1 MCLLY
6 KEICICSLIEIITLK
21 TRVTLIAYQKELLR
35 MTNTGRLTGLCLSNH
50 KIIEKDRAGVEY
62 KPEEILCDDY
72 TNLVLYPEGAQE
84 LNRHFIDKSSKP
96 INLIVPDG
104 TWRQTRKIFR
114 SEKLLHSVTRVT
126 LPTDNPDYYFLR
138 KPQKEFY
145 FSTFEAISRA
155 LEIIETRDVYVK
167 LKTVFDEMTIR
178 LLKRN
183 GKISQQNINHGNPH
197 FERVNDRKW
206 RIIS

>member
-1 MCLLY
+1 
-6 KEICICSLIEIITLK
+6 
-21 TRVTLIAYQKELLR
+21 
-35 MTNTGRLTGLCLSNH
+35 MTNTGRLTGLCLENH

-72 TNLVLYPEGAQE
+72 INLMLYPEAAQE
-84 LNRHFIDKSSKP
+84 LNRTFIEKLSKP

-104 TWRQTRKIFR
+104 TWHQTRKIFR
-114 SEKLLHSVTRVT
+114 SEKLLHSIKRVT
-126 LPTDNPDYYFLR
+126 LPTENPNFYFLR

-155 LEIIETRDVYVK
+155 LEIIETKEVCIK
-167 LKTVFDEMTIR
+167 LKTILDEMAIR

-183 GKISQQNINHGNPH
+183 GKINQQNISQ
-197 FERVNDRKW
+197 K
-206 RIIS
+206 